1 MTLSWFLP
9 YINMNQTGI
18 HIPHPP
24 SRLSQTTVLC
34 SLCHRANSH
43 QLSILHM
50 VIYMSF
56 NATISNHLTFPF
68 PHCVHKS
75 VLYVCVSTTALQI
88 GSLLLLNLQIGSSY
102 HIPRFYIYI
111 CVNIP
116 YLFFYFRL
124 TQSVSSVAHTC
135 LTLCD
140 PMNCSTQGLPVHHQ
154 LLDFTQIHVHRLSH
168 EIQSSH
174 PLSTPSPP
182 APNPSQHQT
191 LFQ

>member
-18 HIPHPP
+18 HIPYPP

-111 CVNIP
+111 YVLIYHICFSISDLLSKSV
-116 YLFFYFRL
+116 
-124 TQSVSSVAHTC
+124 QSLIRV
-135 LTLCD
+135 
-140 PMNCSTQGLPVHHQ
+140 
-154 LLDFTQIHVHRLSH
+154 
-168 EIQSSH
+168 
-174 PLSTPSPP
+174 
-182 APNPSQHQT
+182 
-191 LFQ
+191 

>member
-18 HIPHPP
+18 HIPYPP

-102 HIPRFYIYI
+102 LWTSGLQQAILVGDILSV
-111 CVNIP
+111 VN
-116 YLFFYFRL
+116 
-124 TQSVSSVAHTC
+124 HDC
-135 LTLCD
+135 
-140 PMNCSTQGLPVHHQ
+140 
-154 LLDFTQIHVHRLSH
+154 H
-168 EIQSSH
+168 EIQCCPLLHGERITGSSTCIYVTSWTW
-174 PLSTPSPP
+174 P
-182 APNPSQHQT
+182 QT
-191 LFQ
+191 SLLLG